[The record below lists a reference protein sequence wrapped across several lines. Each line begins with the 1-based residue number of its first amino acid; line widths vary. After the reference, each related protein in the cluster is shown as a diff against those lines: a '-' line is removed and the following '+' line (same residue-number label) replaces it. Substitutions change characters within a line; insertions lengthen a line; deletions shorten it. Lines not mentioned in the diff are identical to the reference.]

1 MHIEELREHCLS
13 VKGSSESFPFTKFA
27 RGAENILAFK
37 IMEKMFAY
45 VDIYPS
51 DGRFLIWMKCD
62 PCCSAQLCKQYD
74 GIVVSPR
81 SPDGKWI
88 GVELESDVPDTQ
100 VRELILRS
108 AEEVVKG
115 LSRKKQEEYRRLLSH
130 TSEG

>member
-37 IMEKMFAY
+37 IMEKIFAY

-62 PCCSAQLCKQYD
+62 PSCSAQLCKQYD
-74 GIVVSPR
+74 GIVISPR

-88 GVELESDVPDTQ
+88 GVELESDVPDPQ
-100 VRELILRS
+100 VRELILHS
-108 AEEVVKG
+108 AEEVIKA
-115 LSRKKQEEYRRLLSH
+115 LPRKKQAEYHKVPSQ
-130 TSEG
+130 TNEG

>member
-1 MHIEELREHCLS
+1 MNIEELREHCLS

-62 PCCSAQLCKQYD
+62 PSCSAQLCRQYK
-74 GIVVSPR
+74 GILISPR

-88 GVELESDVPDTQ
+88 GVALGSDVPDTRI
-100 VRELILRS
+100 RELILHS
-108 AEEVVKG
+108 AEEVIQA
-115 LSRKKQEEYRRLLSH
+115 LPRKKQAEYHKLLSP
-130 TSEG
+130 TNEG